1 MNADNRER
9 SAVIDPA
16 AARRILIRGGRVYGH
31 DGDVHQPALADILI
45 AGDTIERLGQNLWG
59 DIGAEIIDAT
69 GKLVVPGFVNAHYH
83 SHDVMAKGLF
93 EEMPFDIWTLHSNP
107 SNYGPRSVEEVR
119 LRTLVGAAESLRNGI
134 TTIQDFLT
142 VVPQDEGVVDTV
154 LSAYEEAGIRV
165 VFAIAAR
172 DRAALDIAPFMPPD
186 LPEAIRRRIAGSDR
200 KAKDELDFIAAQ
212 IKRLGLRPTPRQTWA
227 LAPSA
232 PQRCSRELL
241 EGIAALSRTHDL
253 PVLTHVY
260 ETRIQAAAA
269 RQQPSRSSLLDTL
282 ALAGLL
288 TEKLGIV
295 HGVWLTAHE
304 IAQIAEA
311 GSCVVHNPVSNLKLK
326 SGVAP
331 VLDLLRAGVDI
342 ALGCDNYSC
351 AETQN
356 IFIAMRLLCLLPA
369 VTDPEP
375 GPVDAA
381 YAVRAATLAG
391 ARAVGLSRATGAIR
405 PGMKA
410 DLIILDLNE
419 PAFVPFNSAARQI
432 VFSESGRAVE
442 TVLVGG
448 RVVVRGGKL
457 VTVDEAALA
466 AAVENVAPAFRR
478 DAQALAA
485 RNVDLAAPLLSAS
498 REAWKVPLGF
508 ERYVGRGRVRCGED
522 PSR

>member
-1 MNADNRER
+1 MI
-9 SAVIDPA
+9 SPA
-16 AARRILIRGGRVYGH
+16 AAPRILIRGGRVYDH
-31 DGDVHQPALADILI
+31 DGDVHQPAVADILI
-45 AGDTIERLGQNLWG
+45 AGETIERLGQNLPA
-59 DIGAEIIDAT
+59 DNSTEIIDAA
-69 GKLVVPGFVNAHYH
+69 GKLVAPGFVNAHYH

-93 EEMPFDIWTLHSNP
+93 EEMPFDIWALHSNP
-107 SNYGPRSVEEVR
+107 SYYGPRSLDEVR
-119 LRTLVGAAESLRNGI
+119 LRTLIGAAESLRNGI

-142 VVPQDEGVVDTV
+142 VVPQDEAVVDTV

-165 VFAIAAR
+165 AFAIAAR
-172 DRAALDIAPFMPPD
+172 DRAALDIAPFVPPD
-186 LPEAIRRRIAGSDR
+186 LPEAVRKRVAGSDR

-212 IKRLGLRPTPRQTWA
+212 IERLGLCPTSRQTWA

-232 PQRCSRELL
+232 PQRCSQELL
-241 EGIAALSRTHDL
+241 EGIAALSRTQNL

-260 ETRIQAAAA
+260 ETRVQAAAA
-269 RQQPSRSSLLDTL
+269 RRLPPDSSLLDVL
-282 ALAGLL
+282 ARAGLL
-288 TEKLGIV
+288 SEKLGIV
-295 HGVWLTAHE
+295 HGVWLTARE

-311 GSCVVHNPVSNLKLK
+311 GACVVHNPVSNLKLK

-331 VLDLLRAGVDI
+331 ILDLHRAGVDI

-375 GPVDAA
+375 GSVNAA

-391 ARAVGLSRATGAIR
+391 ARAVGLSGAVGAIK

-432 VFSESGRAVE
+432 VFSECGRAVE

-448 RVVVRGGKL
+448 RPVVRGRKL
-457 VTVDEAALA
+457 VTVDETALA
-466 AAVENVAPAFRR
+466 AAVDKVATAFRR

-485 RNVDLAAPLLSAS
+485 HNADLVAPLLSAN

-508 ERYVGRGRVRCGED
+508 ERYIGRGPR
-522 PSR
+522 

>member
-1 MNADNRER
+1 MQMIN
-9 SAVIDPA
+9 PA
-16 AARRILIRGGRVYGH
+16 AIPRILIRGGRVYDH
-31 DGDVHQPALADILI
+31 DGDVHQPAPADILI
-45 AGDTIERLGQNLWG
+45 AGEIIERLGQNLPAH
-59 DIGAEIIDAT
+59 DATEIIDAA
-69 GKLVVPGFVNAHYH
+69 GKLVAPGFINAHYH

-107 SNYGPRSVEEVR
+107 SNYGPRSLEEVR
-119 LRTLVGAAESLRNGI
+119 LRTLIGAAESLRNGI
-134 TTIQDFLT
+134 TTVQDFLT
-142 VVPQDEGVVDTV
+142 VVPHDEAVVDTV
-154 LSAYEEAGIRV
+154 LSAYDEAGIRV

-172 DRAALDIAPFMPPD
+172 DRAALDIAPFILTD
-186 LPEAIRRRIAGSDR
+186 LPEAVRKRIAGTDR

-212 IKRLGLRPTPRQTWA
+212 ITRLGLRPTPRQTWA

-232 PQRCSRELL
+232 PQRCSQELL
-241 EGIAALSRTHDL
+241 EGVAALSRAHNL
-253 PVLTHVY
+253 PVFTHVY

-269 RQQPSRSSLLDTL
+269 RQPSGSSLLDVL
-282 ALAGLL
+282 ARAGLL

-295 HGVWLTAHE
+295 HGVWLAARDIE
-304 IAQIAEA
+304 QIAEA

-331 VLDLLRAGVDI
+331 ILDLHRNGVDI

-369 VTDPEP
+369 VTNPEP
-375 GPVDAA
+375 GPINAA
-381 YAVRAATLAG
+381 YALRAATLAG
-391 ARAVGLSRATGAIR
+391 ARAVGLSNAIGAIK
-405 PGMKA
+405 PGMTA
-410 DLIILDLNE
+410 DLMILDLKE

-448 RVVVRGGKL
+448 RPVVRGGKL

-466 AAVENVAPAFRR
+466 AAVEKVAPAFRR

-485 RNVDLAAPLLSAS
+485 RNADLAAPLLSAS
-498 REAWKVPLGF
+498 RKAWKVPLGF
-508 ERYVGRGRVRCGED
+508 ERYIGRGPR
-522 PSR
+522 